1 MQAVVI
7 NRITL
12 SVPAGE
18 VLADIEREVV
28 PVLAALDGFV
38 GFTLVQ
44 TGPAE
49 VVVIIRWTS
58 VDAAAAGAGVLGPGA
73 FNTWIAPRATGQ
85 DRVVGTVAMDAG
97 WGSGA

>member
-12 SVPAGE
+12 SVPARE
-18 VLADIEREVV
+18 VLPDIEREVA
-28 PVLAALDGFV
+28 PVLAALEGFV
-38 GFTLVQ
+38 GLTVVE

-49 VVVIIRWTS
+49 VAVIIRWTS
-58 VDAAAAGAGVLGPGA
+58 VDAAAAGAAVLGPGA

-85 DRVVGTVAMDAG
+85 DRVVGTVALDAG
-97 WGSGA
+97 WGA